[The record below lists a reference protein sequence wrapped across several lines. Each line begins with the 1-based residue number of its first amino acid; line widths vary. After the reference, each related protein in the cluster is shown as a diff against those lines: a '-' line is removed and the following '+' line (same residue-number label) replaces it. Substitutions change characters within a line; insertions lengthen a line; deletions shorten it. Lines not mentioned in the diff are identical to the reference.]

1 VSDPTPIRPPAE
13 GAASPPQRISPA
25 HATVENR
32 LRAEQELTVA
42 HDYDTVDRDLERLG
56 MTVSRL
62 PMEAGV
68 VWRLRLPRG
77 DGLEEWEPGNAGL
90 VPPDNI
96 ARLLEG
102 VVGRKPLVP
111 SPPLTTD
118 PGALRLREMIEVQR
132 HALLAHEPGARL
144 GQDPENLHEH
154 RVAARRTRAFLRG
167 AGPFLDPAWRS
178 SLSDGLR
185 RLGEVTGPVRDL
197 DVLLEHLTDEL
208 ATLGEDDRAGS
219 AALIGRLEHQRND
232 ARRRLV
238 EGLSSE
244 SHRLLLARLRFPPR
258 LAPGVETVPLDRITR
273 KEFRRVAKT
282 SARLGTRPNDSAL
295 HGLRIALKRARYAA
309 ELSAPRSKAGRRFIA
324 RARTLQTLLG
334 EHHDALVTEQ
344 HLRSSTVIDTETA
357 AAFVAGRIAE
367 RQVGRRTRL
376 REQLPA
382 AWKQLR
388 RAGAHLD

>member
-1 VSDPTPIRPPAE
+1 
-13 GAASPPQRISPA
+13 
-25 HATVENR
+25 
-32 LRAEQELTVA
+32 
-42 HDYDTVDRDLERLG
+42 
-56 MTVSRL
+56 
-62 PMEAGV
+62 
-68 VWRLRLPRG
+68 
-77 DGLEEWEPGNAGL
+77 
-90 VPPDNI
+90 
-96 ARLLEG
+96 
-102 VVGRKPLVP
+102 
-111 SPPLTTD
+111 
-118 PGALRLREMIEVQR
+118 
-132 HALLAHEPGARL
+132 
-144 GQDPENLHEH
+144 
-154 RVAARRTRAFLRG
+154 
-167 AGPFLDPAWRS
+167 
-178 SLSDGLR
+178 
-185 RLGEVTGPVRDL
+185 
-197 DVLLEHLTDEL
+197 
-208 ATLGEDDRAGS
+208 
-219 AALIGRLEHQRND
+219 
-232 ARRRLV
+232 
-238 EGLSSE
+238 LSSE

-295 HGLRIALKRARYAA
+295 HGLRIALRRARYAA